1 MPRRRRW
8 GNAEGGGEG
17 DDHEEKE
24 MGPKKRMEEI
34 QVTPLT
40 LTCWRGEMKEEGSST
55 HCRNEQRTE
64 HGNLIPVSP
73 AS

>member
-1 MPRRRRW
+1 
-8 GNAEGGGEG
+8 
-17 DDHEEKE
+17 

-40 LTCWRGEMKEEGSST
+40 LTCWRGEMKEEGSSA

-64 HGNLIPVSP
+64 QGNLIPFSS
-73 AS
+73 ASQSE